1 MADKI
6 KAPAKE
12 QNGYLGMES
21 SSTEI
26 GITMSYW
33 KDEISILKWKQHA
46 EHLIAQQHVRDK
58 WYAAYLTRICKVER
72 DYSYLFMTPAR
83 QQILKRV

>member
-26 GITMSYW
+26 VITVSYW

-46 EHLIAQQHVRDK
+46 EHLIAQQYVRDK
-58 WYAAYLTRICKVER
+58 WYTAL
-72 DYSYLFMTPAR
+72 
-83 QQILKRV
+83 